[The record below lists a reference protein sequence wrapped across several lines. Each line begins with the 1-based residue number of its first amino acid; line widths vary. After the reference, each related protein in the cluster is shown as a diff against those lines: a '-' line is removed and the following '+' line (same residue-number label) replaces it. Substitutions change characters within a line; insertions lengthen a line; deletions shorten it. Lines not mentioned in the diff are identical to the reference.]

1 MAIGLGTTIVN
12 NVEDVRQWYQRT
24 MVGDFLAA
32 AAADPN
38 AGMGAEVP
46 LSLEHIRQVPGVTNV
61 DTVRFIGPHAKG
73 RAVLM
78 IARGFTDPN
87 VLPLDLVQGNP
98 DEVRPASLAAAW
110 SWGRCWPSGWT

>member
-24 MVGDFLAA
+24 MVGDFLLRA

-46 LSLEHIRQVPGVTNV
+46 LSLEHEIRG
-61 DTVRFIGPHAKG
+61 KS
-73 RAVLM
+73 
-78 IARGFTDPN
+78 
-87 VLPLDLVQGNP
+87 
-98 DEVRPASLAAAW
+98 PASRTSIRSDSSVPTPKAV
-110 SWGRCWPSGWT
+110 PS